1 MVHFPKLTLTL
12 TLTWSIVDIRKQ
24 EKEAMNIFYK
34 IEDVAK
40 MVGLTKRTLRY
51 YEEIGL
57 LTPPERSEGGFRL
70 YTDSHVERLKKLIN
84 ARDVLGFSLQELQ
97 QYVSMSEEFI
107 NQRDEIK
114 QTEDLEQRLRKID
127 ELEQTVDKQLEL
139 IDQKLEKMK
148 SMRSEIHLLKD
159 KIIEAKKKY
168 KQE

>member
-1 MVHFPKLTLTL
+1 
-12 TLTWSIVDIRKQ
+12 
-24 EKEAMNIFYK
+24 MNIFYK
-34 IEDVAK
+34 IEDVAR

-70 YTDSHVERLKKLIN
+70 YTDAHVERLKKLIN

-107 NQRDEIK
+107 NQRDEFK
-114 QTEDLEQRLRKID
+114 QTEDRELRLQKIN
-127 ELEQTVDKQLEL
+127 ELEQTVNKQLEL
-139 IDQKLEKMK
+139 IDLKLEKMK
-148 SMRSEIHLLKD
+148 NMRSEIHLLKD
-159 KIIEAKKKY
+159 RITEAKSKY

>member
-1 MVHFPKLTLTL
+1 MK
-12 TLTWSIVDIRKQ
+12 
-24 EKEAMNIFYK
+24 IFYK

-51 YEEIGL
+51 YEELGL

-70 YTDSHVERLKKLIN
+70 YTDFHVERLKKLIN

-97 QYVSMSEEFI
+97 QYVAMSEEFI
-107 NQRDEIK
+107 NQRDEIR
-114 QTEDLEQRLRKID
+114 QTEDAGLRLQKID

-139 IDQKLEKMK
+139 LDQKLEKMK
-148 SMRSEIHLLKD
+148 NMRSEISQLKD
-159 KIIEAKKKY
+159 RINEAKKKY

>member
-1 MVHFPKLTLTL
+1 
-12 TLTWSIVDIRKQ
+12 
-24 EKEAMNIFYK
+24 MNIFYK

>member
-1 MVHFPKLTLTL
+1 
-12 TLTWSIVDIRKQ
+12 
-24 EKEAMNIFYK
+24 MNIFYK

-57 LTPPERSEGGFRL
+57 MTPPDRSEGGFRL
-70 YTDSHVERLKKLIN
+70 YTDAHVERLKKLVN

-97 QYVSMSEEFI
+97 HYVSMSEEFI

-114 QTEDLEQRLRKID
+114 QTEDLELRLQKIY
-127 ELEQTVDKQLEL
+127 ELESTVDKQLEF

-148 SMRSEIHLLKD
+148 NMRSEIILLKD
-159 KIIEAKKKY
+159 KINEAKSKY
-168 KQE
+168 IKE